1 MARLVCAIQRF
12 SFAKQAKTSGS
23 REQVA
28 GRQKRVVAAVVATLF
43 LGASPRAAEISVA
56 TAAFPPGLGNP
67 FTGVNQPSSE
77 IWLAIF
83 DALTVLD
90 WGKEA
95 KPALAV
101 RWQMEAPTRWVFHLR
116 PNVTFHDGT
125 PFTARDVFGTIDI
138 LRATTYLVTGEIANV
153 ASATA
158 RDDLTVEIVT
168 KVPDAILPKRLATM
182 FIVNAARWNSVGPE
196 AYARAPTGTGPYRLV
211 SWGPANKLAEL
222 EAYAG
227 AWRQIDGVDRFTYR
241 VIAEQNARIQ
251 ALMSGQVDLSTGLMT
266 EDIADLEA
274 AGIKVHVQ
282 PNPQLKSI
290 ALRTVRAGAHPL
302 KDPRV
307 RRALNHAVDKD
318 AIADV
323 MLQGHVVPV
332 GQGAP
337 PGLTGHNPDVA
348 PYAYDPTRARALLA
362 EAGYANGL
370 SLKFDVVTGNATPDA
385 IIYQKIAQDLAAVGV
400 AVDLRTITFADYQG
414 KYVTGKWGETDGFSQ
429 TWNNAA
435 YQDPIRAVEYF
446 SCLKPNPFFCDS
458 ALVPDIEAINAET
471 NLTRREDMLKAYMA
485 RLHDAAP
492 AIWITNAAYVI
503 GHAPRIP
510 AIAMLPT
517 GVSFERLQVEGMP

>member
-125 PFTARDVFGTIDI
+125 PFTARDVVGTIDI

-227 AWRQIDGVDRFTYR
+227 AWRQIDGVDQFTYR

-290 ALRTVRAGAHPL
+290 ALRTVRAGASVERPARA
-302 KDPRV
+302 PGAQS
-307 RRALNHAVDKD
+307 RRRQRCDRRRD
-318 AIADV
+318 AA
-323 MLQGHVVPV
+323 GPCRA
-332 GQGAP
+332 GGA
-337 PGLTGHNPDVA
+337 GRAARTYRHNPDVA

-385 IIYQKIAQDLAAVGV
+385 IIYQKIAQYLAAVGV